1 MINAPLSF
9 HFSAVTAVRTHYNME
24 RTKAQ
29 EKEYVRNLWKEK
41 LIYRKYPTGNYIQ
54 IKIW

>member
-1 MINAPLSF
+1 MINAPFSF

-29 EKEYVRNLWKEK
+29 EKE
-41 LIYRKYPTGNYIQ
+41 
-54 IKIW
+54 